1 MTAERAARRIER
13 LADQLP
19 QAAERGLTELLGKV
33 VDRAIWWSSGPL
45 SSETLA
51 AMGHPYARNAPPPP
65 PPSAPPNFG
74 GMGGRGRQRGA
85 RVAGRRGTARP
96 DPGRINIQSGDLV
109 RSWVVAPLERQGG
122 TVRAA
127 VYNASP
133 EAAFLY
139 DTRENPT
146 WPDRGTRRMIGRP
159 LPERVLKEIEPR
171 AWTLIDRALDRA
183 LR

>member
-19 QAAERGLTELLGKV
+19 QAAERGLSELLGKV

-51 AMGHPYARNAPPPP
+51 AMGHPYARN
-65 PPSAPPNFG
+65 
-74 GMGGRGRQRGA
+74 QRPVR

-96 DPGRINIQSGDLV
+96 DPGRINIQTGDLV
-109 RSWVVAPLERQGG
+109 RSWVVAPLERRDG
-122 TVRAA
+122 TVRAS

-133 EAAFLY
+133 EARFLY
-139 DTRENPT
+139 DTRDNPEG
-146 WPDRGTRRMIGRP
+146 PDRGTRRMVGRP
-159 LPERVLKEIEPR
+159 LPERVLADIEPR

>member
-1 MTAERAARRIER
+1 VTAERAARRIEKI
-13 LADQLP
+13 ADQLP
-19 QAAERGLTELLGKV
+19 QAAERGLSDLLGKV
-33 VDRAIWWSSGPL
+33 VDRAVWWSSGPL

-51 AMGHPYARNAPPPP
+51 AMGHPYARAQHPLRTK
-65 PPSAPPNFG
+65 S
-74 GMGGRGRQRGA
+74 GRKA
-85 RVAGRRGTARP
+85 RKGTGRP
-96 DPGRINIQSGDLV
+96 DPDRINIQSGDLV
-109 RSWVVAPLERQGG
+109 RSWVVAPLERRGG
-122 TVRAA
+122 TVKAA